1 MAHDGLP
8 PAPPTAPAPLA
19 RDRAR
24 PLSEPC
30 ATRSTRYVPDA
41 PSLASP
47 YRLARRLVQVAVP
60 GLFLSLAACGGN
72 MEEPKVQINP
82 NPVSQYRARIAF
94 DKLPRPFDAVD
105 ALASYEIDDESCLPR
120 NKFSGARRAPPGAI
134 SIPVEK
140 ISDRE
145 VTVKFAKDELVDE
158 DYYGLGICRW
168 KFVGI
173 VVRFRVNQLT
183 FSTTT
188 YSDDLADGHI
198 TKGYFPLRAFEKSEY
213 SIDIPASHT
222 PSELPDPQATFDAT
236 VRIERVSL

>member
-1 MAHDGLP
+1 MAHDGIPL
-8 PAPPTAPAPLA
+8 ATLIAPAPLA
-19 RDRAR
+19 HDRVQPSPA
-24 PLSEPC
+24 SC
-30 ATRSTRYVPDA
+30 AERFTRYAPDA
-41 PSLASP
+41 P
-47 YRLARRLVQVAVP
+47 RLAKLRQLTKRFAQVAVP
-60 GLFLSLAACGGN
+60 GLFLSLASCGGN
-72 MEEPKVQINP
+72 MEEPKVQFNP
-82 NPVSQYRARIAF
+82 NPSSQYMVHIAF
-94 DKLPRPFDAVD
+94 DKLPRPFDVID

-120 NKFSGARRAPPGAI
+120 NKFSGARRSPSGAI

-140 ISDRE
+140 ISDKE

-198 TKGYFPLRAFEKSEY
+198 TKVYFPLRAFEKSEY
-213 SIDIPASHT
+213 SIDISASRT
-222 PSELPDPQATFDAT
+222 PSDLPDPQATFDAT
-236 VRIERVSL
+236 VRIERMSI